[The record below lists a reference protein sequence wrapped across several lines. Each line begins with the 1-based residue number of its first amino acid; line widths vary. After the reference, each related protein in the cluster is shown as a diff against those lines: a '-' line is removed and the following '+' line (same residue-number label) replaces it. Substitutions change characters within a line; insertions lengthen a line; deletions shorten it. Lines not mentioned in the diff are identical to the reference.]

1 MTTRLSAFA
10 LMFGN
15 IAVGVA
21 VLAPAGMLSD
31 LAAGLVVSIKDAG
44 LLVAYGAI
52 ILCFGSPLMAWVT
65 SNVDRRR
72 LLAATLAILAV
83 GQVASAFAP
92 DYVVLLALRLLML
105 AVAAIYTPQAAST
118 IAMIVPERDRP
129 SAISFV
135 FLGWSLSIAVALP
148 LVTFLSADLGW
159 RATYAVLGAAAALGF
174 ALIVVGLPAGLRG
187 VPLSIA
193 SFAVIARNRTVV
205 LLLLVTLFWTA
216 AMFVIFPYLGPL
228 LARLA
233 GAGATTSGAFFAL
246 YGVMGFA
253 GNVIATRV
261 VKQFGAVQY
270 IGRRSRHDVRRYP
283 GLVARR
289 RNADADG
296 GRHADAWAGICRY
309 QLDATGA
316 PGGGG
321 ARPCRAPPLHSTRR
335 GSTPARRWAR
345 GWAGVLDAHDQLL
358 ANGYMAAAFMLGALV
373 TLRLTRFSNR

>member
-148 LVTFLSADLGW
+148 LVTFLSAHLGW

-261 VKQFGAVQY
+261 VKQFGAFNTSAVALGTMFAGTLVWSLGAGTLMLMGAGMLMLGLGFAATNSMQQA
-270 IGRRSRHDVRRYP
+270 RLVAAAP
-283 GLVARR
+283 GLSSATVAL
-289 RNADADG
+289 NTS
-296 GRHADAWAGICRY
+296 WLYAG
-309 QLDATGA
+309 QAL
-316 PGGGG
+316 
-321 ARPCRAPPLHSTRR
+321 
-335 GSTPARRWAR
+335 GSWL
-345 GWAGVLDAHDQLL
+345 GGVLYAHDQLL